1 MTLTVK
7 ISKFEK
13 TKVACISYLGKQGN
27 NCGVQSFFFLM
38 TNFKMTNLIFFFTF
52 MKSTLSQ
59 LKLLC

>member
-27 NCGVQSFFFLM
+27 NCDVQSFFSNDQF
-38 TNFKMTNLIFFFTF
+38 
-52 MKSTLSQ
+52 
-59 LKLLC
+59 